1 MDPELRRQLEETYP
15 EWVEPVERL
24 FELHESG
31 QGTFRKFTLQSLK
44 ESDARLY
51 RSLHELTKA
60 QKKTDERLA
69 ELETTKREL
78 AEAQK
83 RTEESLR
90 RFIEHSGNG
99 HGS

>member
-1 MDPELRRQLEETYP
+1 MMMDPELRQQLEQTYP
-15 EWVEPVERL
+15 EWVESVERL
-24 FELHESG
+24 LELHERG
-31 QGTFRKFTLQSLK
+31 QQTFKPLNKAEALK

-51 RSLHELTKA
+51 GSLQELTEA
-60 QKKTDERLA
+60 QKKTDQQL
-69 ELETTKREL
+69 REL

-90 RFIEHSGNG
+90 RFIDRTGNG